1 MELSPL
7 HRCAL
12 LLLLLAVRSA
22 SSTCTA
28 PVKSRGQCQ
37 TCFAGA
43 QCIEGYYCC
52 PYMRLCVA
60 TSSMPCSNL
69 VRACSP
75 RCFDSSCDATGCEG
89 CTGCELRAPYSTN
102 PEYADLTWLEYANL
116 DANRERTCNSYVDAA
131 AKEEKEKVIIGV
143 GVGVGAVVVV
153 LAAVGVAVGGTIY
166 YFAYRGVQKASEAAV
181 LAQPVVGE
189 C

>member
-1 MELSPL
+1 M
-7 HRCAL
+7 
-12 LLLLLAVRSA
+12 
-22 SSTCTA
+22 
-28 PVKSRGQCQ
+28 
-37 TCFAGA
+37 
-43 QCIEGYYCC
+43 
-52 PYMRLCVA
+52 
-60 TSSMPCSNL
+60 
-69 VRACSP
+69 
-75 RCFDSSCDATGCEG
+75 
-89 CTGCELRAPYSTN
+89 RAPYSTN

-166 YFAYRGVQKASEAAV
+166 YFTYRGVQKASEAAV